1 MRFTIMTWAGD
12 DVRPESIFGV
22 VDQEGS
28 GRLPALS
35 PHGYWADF
43 RIIDETQFKF
53 AEEAKKSIG
62 KDGYY
67 LMGASVTTDEAFG
80 AIRQQ

>member
-1 MRFTIMTWAGD
+1 MRFAIKTWAGD

-22 VDQEGS
+22 IDEKGS
-28 GRLPALS
+28 GKLPALS
-35 PHGYWADF
+35 PHGHWADL

-53 AEEAKKSIG
+53 ADEAKKSIG

-67 LMGASVTTDEAFG
+67 LLGAGVTAIEAFG
-80 AIRQQ
+80 AV